1 MANPHPKSPVRI
13 LIVDDHPIVVAGC
26 RAMLATELDCTLF
39 AAADV
44 ETAEAMVQAERPDV
58 CVIDLNLPGSSGFE
72 LCRRMLARDPDMR
85 IIVFSM
91 NDDVVYAARAIDL
104 GAVGYVAKTGDPS
117 DLARAIREVLDGG
130 VYLPERIARSL
141 AFARKPGAAGYA
153 VTQLTA
159 RETEI
164 LRLLGQ
170 GKTLGEIAP
179 LVGTSYKT
187 VANACS
193 AIKRKLGA
201 RTSSDLVRLAI
212 ENSLAVS

>member
-1 MANPHPKSPVRI
+1 
-13 LIVDDHPIVVAGC
+13 
-26 RAMLATELDCTLF
+26 MLATELDCTLS
-39 AAADV
+39 AASDV
-44 ETAEAMVQAERPDV
+44 ETAEAMVQADRPDV
-58 CVIDLNLPGSSGFE
+58 CVVDLNLPGSSGFE
-72 LCRRMLARDPDMR
+72 LCRRILARDAGMR

-91 NDDVVYAARAIDL
+91 TDTPVSAARAIEL
-104 GAVGYVAKTGDPS
+104 GAVGYVGKTGEAA

-130 VYLPERIARSL
+130 VYLSERIARSL

-153 VTQLTA
+153 VTQLTV
-159 RETEI
+159 REIEI
-164 LRLLGQ
+164 LRLLGE
-170 GKTLGEIAP
+170 GKTLGEIASR
-179 LVGTSYKT
+179 VGISYKT